1 MSAKRSLAR
10 RWAVLIT
17 FVYKC
22 YIGHL
27 YGIDIINEIKLKKN
41 IRGGI
46 GVVVILVGGDVLV
59 IGDTNILV

>member
-17 FVYKC
+17 LS
-22 YIGHL
+22 INATSGHL
-27 YGIDIINEIKLKKN
+27 YGIDIINEIKFKKN

>member
-1 MSAKRSLAR
+1 LSINATS
-10 RWAVLIT
+10 
-17 FVYKC
+17 
-22 YIGHL
+22 GHL
-27 YGIDIINEIKLKKN
+27 YGIDIINEIKFKKN

>member
-1 MSAKRSLAR
+1 LSINATS
-10 RWAVLIT
+10 
-17 FVYKC
+17 
-22 YIGHL
+22 GHL